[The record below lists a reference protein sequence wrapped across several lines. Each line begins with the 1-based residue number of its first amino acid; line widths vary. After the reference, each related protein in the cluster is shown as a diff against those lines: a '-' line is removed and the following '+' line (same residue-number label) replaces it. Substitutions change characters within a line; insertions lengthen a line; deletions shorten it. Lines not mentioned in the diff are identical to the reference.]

1 MTDEEKKAKR
11 AAYMVQWKKNLSR
24 FQKEKRRIQMNEYR
38 KKAREN
44 WTLEYLEKVRERS
57 RIYYSKNKEKL
68 LANMAIYR
76 ENKKKRIMLTEN
88 EKKKLIKDAAS
99 IFVAAGGII
108 TLAFAIYFIIDTL
121 KKWY

>member
-57 RIYYSKNKEKL
+57 RTYYAKNKEKL
-68 LANMAIYR
+68 LANMAVYR
-76 ENKKKRIMLTEN
+76 ESKKKE
-88 EKKKLIKDAAS
+88 S
-99 IFVAAGGII
+99 C
-108 TLAFAIYFIIDTL
+108 
-121 KKWY
+121 

>member
-11 AAYMVQWKKNLSR
+11 AAYMVQWRQNLSR
-24 FQKEKRRIQMNEYR
+24 FQKEKRRKQMNEYR

-57 RIYYSKNKEKL
+57 RIYYAKNKEKL

-76 ENKKKRIMLTEN
+76 ENKKKE
-88 EKKKLIKDAAS
+88 S
-99 IFVAAGGII
+99 C
-108 TLAFAIYFIIDTL
+108 
-121 KKWY
+121 

>member
-1 MTDEEKKAKR
+1 MSDEEKKAKR

-76 ENKKKRIMLTEN
+76 ESKKKN
-88 EKKKLIKDAAS
+88 YAN
-99 IFVAAGGII
+99 
-108 TLAFAIYFIIDTL
+108 
-121 KKWY
+121 

>member
-76 ENKKKRIMLTEN
+76 ESKKKN
-88 EKKKLIKDAAS
+88 HAN
-99 IFVAAGGII
+99 
-108 TLAFAIYFIIDTL
+108 
-121 KKWY
+121 

>member
-11 AAYMVQWKKNLSR
+11 AAYMVQWRQNLSR

-57 RIYYSKNKEKL
+57 RIYYKNNKEKL

-76 ENKKKRIMLTEN
+76 ENKKKE
-88 EKKKLIKDAAS
+88 S
-99 IFVAAGGII
+99 C
-108 TLAFAIYFIIDTL
+108 
-121 KKWY
+121 

>member
-11 AAYMVQWKKNLSR
+11 AAYMVQWRKNLSR

-57 RIYYSKNKEKL
+57 RIYYKNNKEKL
-68 LANMAIYR
+68 LTNMAIYR
-76 ENKKKRIMLTEN
+76 EQKKQ
-88 EKKKLIKDAAS
+88 
-99 IFVAAGGII
+99 
-108 TLAFAIYFIIDTL
+108 
-121 KKWY
+121 

>member
-11 AAYMVQWKKNLSR
+11 AAYMVQWRQNLSR
-24 FQKEKRRIQMNEYR
+24 FQKEKRRKQMNEYR

-57 RIYYSKNKEKL
+57 RIYYSKNKKKL

-76 ENKKKRIMLTEN
+76 ESKKKN
-88 EKKKLIKDAAS
+88 HAN
-99 IFVAAGGII
+99 
-108 TLAFAIYFIIDTL
+108 
-121 KKWY
+121 

>member
-24 FQKEKRRIQMNEYR
+24 FQKEKRRIKMNEYR

-44 WTLEYLEKVRERS
+44 WTLEYLLKVRERS
-57 RIYYSKNKEKL
+57 RIYYAKNKEKL

-76 ENKKKRIMLTEN
+76 ENKKQEN
-88 EKKKLIKDAAS
+88 HD
-99 IFVAAGGII
+99 
-108 TLAFAIYFIIDTL
+108 
-121 KKWY
+121 